1 MHIINVLI
9 ADDHKLMID
18 GIKAIL
24 NDVPYIN
31 IVGEAENGLDL
42 IEKAKELKPDIIL
55 TDIEMPKLNGI
66 DAVHKIHDI
75 FPEIKVIVL
84 TMHLDKSL
92 FIRMKSLGAV
102 GYIHKNIEK
111 EELLHAINQVL
122 SNKEYTNIDFF
133 KEKEIATIP
142 IISPKIELT
151 TRETE
156 ILRLIAQGFTNSE
169 IGDKLYISKRTV
181 DTHRTNLLKKLNVS
195 NVAGLFRY
203 AFNNDLI

>member
-9 ADDHKLMID
+9 ADDHKLIID

-55 TDIEMPKLNGI
+55 TDIEMPKLNGV

-75 FPEIKVIVL
+75 LPEIKVIVL

-111 EELLHAINQVL
+111 DELLHAINQVL

-133 KEKEIATIP
+133 KDNESASIP
-142 IISPKIELT
+142 IISPKVELT

-156 ILRLIAQGFTNSE
+156 IIRLIAQGLTNSE